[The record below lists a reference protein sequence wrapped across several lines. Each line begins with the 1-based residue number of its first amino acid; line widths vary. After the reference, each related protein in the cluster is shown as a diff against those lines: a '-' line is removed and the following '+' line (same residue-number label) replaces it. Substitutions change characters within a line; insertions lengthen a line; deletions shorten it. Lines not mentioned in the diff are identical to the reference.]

1 MIYAMKYNCESRAN
15 LYMSRC
21 SRSFLSMTWGW
32 SHLLQFLLGFFCPGG
47 TPVTRESAAGTLAPW
62 DSVCHVAR
70 WHFPKLADS
79 LMATRWPWEV
89 VTKKIRLK
97 LSQWKAVWLIES
109 YGCTYRM
116 LKWGSRWVQHKKKL
130 MWSHLIS
137 AMLHMSLCADLWWE
151 NLSSNGYDTM
161 SSVSKNPFAKLFWW
175 LIGDFYSIPLWGP
188 TEKSQNMFGLSI
200 LLV

>member
-116 LKWGSRWVQHKKKL
+116 LKWGSRWVQHKKSSCGVTWFL
-130 MWSHLIS
+130 PCFTCRCVLIS
-137 AMLHMSLCADLWWE
+137 DEKICLQMAMTPCHQCPKTHLQ
-151 NLSSNGYDTM
+151 SSSDG
-161 SSVSKNPFAKLFWW
+161 W
-175 LIGDFYSIPLWGP
+175 
-188 TEKSQNMFGLSI
+188 
-200 LLV
+200 